1 MYKLLLATA
10 LLSSAAAQ
18 TLETFDGSRTWSETN
33 DPVMGGLS
41 QATFKISGGTGVF
54 NGTCKIVPSLQA
66 PGFCSAQSEKTHL
79 RASYPDISKS
89 KGLELVVRSTT
100 PSFKG
105 FKVAFATKN
114 AKSSSRY
121 TPFGTFKAPF
131 ALSSGAREQTVFV
144 PFTDFSWDWSP
155 YTGECDTK
163 DPTGTQHHCCGSGD
177 AEQYCPS
184 AKDLSE
190 LTGLEL
196 WAEGA
201 EGDFHLEVKSIAA
214 VAAPSLKY
222 NKVASSSA

>member
-1 MYKLLLATA
+1 MYKLLLAIA
-10 LLSSAAAQ
+10 LSTAAAQ

-41 QATFKISGGTGVF
+41 QATFKISQGTGVF

-79 RASYPDISKS
+79 RASYPDISKA
-89 KGLELVVRSTT
+89 KGLELIVRSTT

-105 FKVAFATKN
+105 FKVAFATKH

-155 YTGECDTK
+155 YTGRCDTE
-163 DPTGTQHHCCGSGD
+163 DPTGVQHHCCGEGD
-177 AEQYCPS
+177 LEQYCPS
-184 AKDLSE
+184 SKDLAE

-222 NKVASSSA
+222 NKVASSSS

>member
-1 MYKLLLATA
+1 MQLFLLALA
-10 LLSSAAAQ
+10 LGSTAAQ
-18 TLETFDGSRTWSETN
+18 TLETFDGSRSWSETN

-41 QATFKISGGTGVF
+41 QATFKISQGTGVF

-89 KGLELVVRSTT
+89 KGLELIVRSTT

-105 FKVAFATKN
+105 FKVAFATKH

-131 ALSSGAREQTVFV
+131 SLSTGAREQTVFV

-155 YTGECDTK
+155 YTGRCDTK
-163 DPTGTQHHCCGSGD
+163 DPTGVQHHCCGSGD

-184 AKDLSE
+184 SKDLAE